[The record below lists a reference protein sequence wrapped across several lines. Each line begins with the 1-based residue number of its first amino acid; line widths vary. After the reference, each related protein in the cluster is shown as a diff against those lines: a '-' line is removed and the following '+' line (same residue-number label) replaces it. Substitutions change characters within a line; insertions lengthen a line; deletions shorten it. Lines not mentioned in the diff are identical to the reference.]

1 MGGGAEG
8 GGGNAAHRPPAPP
21 PGLTFLLTQTRRPHQ
36 IPPKLLRSE
45 VQPER
50 FTGWEWGGRGVF
62 QRVRSEE
69 KVGGM
74 ACGGGKA
81 RQDVKDWNSLL

>member
-1 MGGGAEG
+1 MGVGTNGGAGWGAARRGAEG
-8 GGGNAAHRPPAPP
+8 TLRTAPPPPP

-50 FTGWEWGGRGVF
+50 FTGWEWGVEGCSKELDR
-62 QRVRSEE
+62 RR
-69 KVGGM
+69 
-74 ACGGGKA
+74 
-81 RQDVKDWNSLL
+81 R

>member
-50 FTGWEWGGRGVF
+50 FTGWEWGVEGCSKELDR
-62 QRVRSEE
+62 RR
-69 KVGGM
+69 
-74 ACGGGKA
+74 
-81 RQDVKDWNSLL
+81 R